1 MRPPKLRVQ
10 AMQRGSRI
18 YTTQQKGLIKFMKH
32 VTSSCD
38 VMHTAFEKQQ
48 ELFPFPIQL
57 LLICNKMV

>member
-1 MRPPKLRVQ
+1 MHVQ

-18 YTTQQKGLIKFMKH
+18 YTAQQKGLIKFMKH
-32 VTSSCD
+32 VISSCD

-57 LLICNKMV
+57 LSICNKMA